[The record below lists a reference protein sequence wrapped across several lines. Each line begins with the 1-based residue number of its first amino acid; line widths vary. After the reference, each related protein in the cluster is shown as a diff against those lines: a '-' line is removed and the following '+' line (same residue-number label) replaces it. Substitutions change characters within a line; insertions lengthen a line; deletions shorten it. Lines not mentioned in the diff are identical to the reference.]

1 MDQKAIMDKMVLQEI
16 EVQWDQEDSLVPQVH
31 LDYWG
36 LLAPRDHWV
45 SKGPRETRETLAA
58 PELTVAMDK
67 MEQQDPPV
75 LKVNLV
81 KMEQKEM

>member
-1 MDQKAIMDKMVLQEI
+1 MPLSLASRQCYYFR
-16 EVQWDQEDSLVPQVH
+16 DSLVPQVH

-67 MEQQDPPV
+67 MEQQDPPYV
-75 LKVNLV
+75 HCVCVCVCAKTVSAV
-81 KMEQKEM
+81 GC